1 MESTRL
7 LIDWIAQIV
16 AVSAVLVAPVTAVV
30 ATIKTVASEHIPT
43 NYYPATAVAVGVV
56 LGAMVSLAVPF
67 SMSVWTN
74 VFAGAV
80 AGYSASALY
89 AAAAERDAA
98 RVAASKPSPAIIGI
112 PTVPTS
118 PTPHPIDTYLRPMV
132 FSSPG
137 TTTEQVTPRG

>member
-1 MESTRL
+1 MDAIKVL
-7 LIDWIAQIV
+7 LDWIALIV
-16 AVSAVLVAPVTAVV
+16 GLSAVLVAPTTATV
-30 ATIKTVASEHIPT
+30 AALKTVLNGRLPS
-43 NYYPATAVAVGVV
+43 NYYPALSVAVGALIGEATSLISPLSGYGWALVV
-56 LGAMVSLAVPF
+56 
-67 SMSVWTN
+67 
-74 VFAGAV
+74 AGAV

-98 RVAASKPSPAIIGI
+98 RVAACQPLPSIIGI

-137 TTTEQVTPRG
+137 TATEQVTPRG